1 MERFLKILEEL
12 LQRLLEIILKPK
24 DLLDDKESNSVKE
37 TLVKIFDALEKMVD
51 KVVPGGLAKSYEN
64 GLKQAVEDL
73 KATGMN
79 KLVIT
84 GVSAFIHKEAVSAIN
99 DDTILDLKAAIRTA
113 KENAIL
119 SIDNTLAEVKEDIK
133 NGVISGETRKIVS
146 QRVASAFAKKGLTS
160 FVTKDG
166 KNLPLDFYARTVVK
180 TKTRQAHTTGAVNR
194 YIENDVH
201 LVKIDEHHPT
211 CHVCARYQGLVVSLT
226 GNQDGFPNVKEVPL
240 PPYHPNCEHTIR
252 PFVIEFKNQEEIRA
266 ERDRWE
272 RYDPEKDIRSKAQQ
286 KAYEKEQQIR
296 RVANQEKKQYAKLRA
311 ALGDKAPKTVGT
323 YRRMKRKNDDKWKKL
338 QSEYRS
344 AVKSM

>member
-12 LQRLLEIILKPK
+12 LQRLLGIILKPK
-24 DLLDDKESNSVKE
+24 DLLDDRESNSVKE

-51 KVVPGGLAKSYEN
+51 KVVPGGLTKSYEN
-64 GLKQAVEDL
+64 GLKQAAEDL
-73 KATGMN
+73 KAAGMN

-84 GVSAFIHKEAVSAIN
+84 GVSFFIHKEAVSAIN

-113 KENAIL
+113 KENAIQ
-119 SIDNTLAEVKEDIK
+119 SIDQTLAEVKEDIK
-133 NGVISGETRKIVS
+133 TGVILGDTRKIVS

-194 YIENDVH
+194 YNENDVH

-252 PFVIEFKNQEEIRA
+252 PFVIEFKSQEEIRA

-272 RYDPEKDIRSKAQQ
+272 RYDSEKDIRSKAQQ

-311 ALGDKAPKTVGT
+311 ALGDKAPKTIGA
-323 YRRMKRKNDDKWKKL
+323 YRRMKRKNDVKWKKL